1 MAAPLYGAPEPGL
14 FDAGGFFALNAVWM
28 MALVALYAASL
39 AGERKNA
46 VWFWAWGLTLLLA
59 VVAWPLLQVWY
70 PELLW
75 PMLSYEDGRLSMG
88 LFYAGIFVAC
98 SVMFRLGLLAY
109 LFSRPMAGYEGNEV
123 DLQQLDVQRA
133 RTVHEIAARR
143 GRVRASFLFGKA
155 DEGLIA
161 RFYGAMREMVAQ
173 RRTRLYVIVS
183 LLALV
188 LMWFVI
194 YPLAMSSPALA
205 EQRDRARMYEQ
216 GAREGT
222 LSTPALYAAY
232 RVLKPLTK
240 NDRFEGMTLAQAERY
255 LGVNKLDAGLRATL
269 RDESALES
277 RSSED
282 IHQSRRRFLTF
293 SDGKRR
299 LVLYLRMAADDKHI
313 NIAELEEEGWNARI
327 DEMRRRRS
335 GDWRSQTMSR

>member
-1 MAAPLYGAPEPGL
+1 MTAPLYGVAVPGL

-28 MALVALYAASL
+28 LALVALYAASL

-70 PELLW
+70 PEMLW
-75 PMLSYEDGRLSMG
+75 PMLSYEDGRLSQG

-98 SVMFRLGLLAY
+98 SVVFRLGLLAY
-109 LFSRPMAGYEGNEV
+109 MFSRPMAGYEGNEV

-133 RTVHEIAARR
+133 RTVREIAASR
-143 GRVRASFLFGKA
+143 GRVRASFLFGRA
-155 DEGLIA
+155 DEGLVA
-161 RFYGAMREMVAQ
+161 RFYGAMRAMVAQ
-173 RRTRLYVIVS
+173 RRARWYVIAS
-183 LLALV
+183 LLCLV

-194 YPLAMSSPALA
+194 YPLVMSSPALA
-205 EQRDRARMYEQ
+205 QKRDRERMYEQ
-216 GAREGT
+216 GNQDGL

-240 NDRFEGMTLAQAERY
+240 NDRLQGMSLAEAERY
-255 LGVNKLDAGLRATL
+255 LGLNKLEEGLRATL

-277 RSSED
+277 LSSED

-299 LVLYLRMAADDKHI
+299 LVLYLRMAADEKRI
-313 NIAELEEEGWNARI
+313 NFAELEEEGWNARI

-335 GDWRSQTMSR
+335 GDWRSQTISR